1 MYRFWLGDF
10 RRALALAE
18 KSYAIADKGD
28 HAYLGM
34 MSGGMM
40 DQMMWGWGLVGL
52 LVLILVILG
61 IAALVKFLFS
71 NE

>member
-1 MYRFWLGDF
+1 
-10 RRALALAE
+10 
-18 KSYAIADKGD
+18 
-28 HAYLGM
+28 
-34 MSGGMM
+34 
-40 DQMMWGWGLVGL
+40 MMWGWGLVGL

>member
-1 MYRFWLGDF
+1 
-10 RRALALAE
+10 
-18 KSYAIADKGD
+18 
-28 HAYLGM
+28 
-34 MSGGMM
+34 M

>member
-1 MYRFWLGDF
+1 
-10 RRALALAE
+10 
-18 KSYAIADKGD
+18 
-28 HAYLGM
+28 M
-34 MSGGMM
+34 MSGGVM
-40 DQMMWGWGLVGL
+40 DQMMGGWGFVGL

>member
-1 MYRFWLGDF
+1 MLLTFPF
-10 RRALALAE
+10 
-18 KSYAIADKGD
+18 YAIAEIIREVTAT
-28 HAYLGM
+28 HEM

-40 DQMMWGWGLVGL
+40 GQMMWGWGLVGL

>member
-1 MYRFWLGDF
+1 
-10 RRALALAE
+10 
-18 KSYAIADKGD
+18 
-28 HAYLGM
+28 M
-34 MSGGMM
+34 MSGGVM